1 MHLFEPVPQLL
12 KNVRLSD
19 RTLAKTALESDS
31 LKIVIDKTERTL
43 GDSGRLLIRASG
55 TEPLIRI
62 MLEGENRDQIK
73 AMADE
78 IADALVAEVAAL
90 EAR

>member
-1 MHLFEPVPQLL
+1 M
-12 KNVRLSD
+12 SD

-62 MLEGENRDQIK
+62 MLEGENRDQSK

-78 IADALVAEVAAL
+78 IADALLAEVAAL